1 MYRATNEIES
11 ILFEELTFSQ
21 LSEFGF
27 GNLDL
32 EEFHTADSIKDVLE
46 NDWIDFAFNLIL
58 LAEFE
63 MDLYR

>member
-11 ILFEELTFSQ
+11 ILFEELTLSQ
-21 LSEFGF
+21 LSELGF

-46 NDWIDFAFNLIL
+46 ND
-58 LAEFE
+58 
-63 MDLYR
+63 